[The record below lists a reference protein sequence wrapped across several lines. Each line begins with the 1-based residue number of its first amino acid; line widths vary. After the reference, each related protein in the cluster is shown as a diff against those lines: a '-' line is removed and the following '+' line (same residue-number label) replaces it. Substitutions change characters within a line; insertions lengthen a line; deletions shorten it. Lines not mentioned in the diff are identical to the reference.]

1 MGFFSLPVMLLF
13 LVLMSDFTCFSGM
26 TVEVLGTV
34 LGTAIQGQI
43 VGGAP
48 DCPIDLNG
56 TDSNNETNINMT
68 SGSLEET
75 VSFPTCSSSLSD
87 CWNGFLQEL

>member
-1 MGFFSLPVMLLF
+1 
-13 LVLMSDFTCFSGM
+13 M

-56 TDSNNETNINMT
+56 TDSNNETINMT

-75 VSFPTCSSSLSD
+75 VSFQTCSSSLSD

>member
-1 MGFFSLPVMLLF
+1 
-13 LVLMSDFTCFSGM
+13 M

-48 DCPIDLNG
+48 DCPADLNG
-56 TDSNNETNINMT
+56 TDGNNGTNINMT
-68 SGSLEET
+68 STSLEET
-75 VSFPTCSSSLSD
+75 VSVGAASFSPRRIVRFSTA
-87 CWNGFLQEL
+87 GAQLQ